1 MRTCARIVI
10 GTILILAAGWPVLAQ
25 EQAPERAVVPLS
37 NPAKPVLVE
46 VETMRGGITV
56 KGYEGKEVIVEART
70 REKLIA
76 RTKEGTSLAGTLTPI
91 PPDAPEPPVI
101 LGGRIGVGDR
111 NRERDKDKDK
121 EAKTAGM
128 KLIPLA
134 SSGLSIEEEDNVVT
148 IRTESWKR
156 AVDLVIQVPF
166 SSSLKL
172 HAQNDGDIKVE
183 NVSGEIEVENMN
195 GPETLVNVSGTV
207 VASTM
212 SGDVTVGFAKVA
224 ADKPMSF
231 STMNGDIDITFP
243 ADVKATVRLK
253 SEMGEVYSDFDMN
266 LKQDIAKKEL
276 PRREGGKYQ
285 ISFDRSVLGTI
296 NGGGPEIQISTFN
309 GDIYIRK
316 RK

>member
-1 MRTCARIVI
+1 MKTYARIVI
-10 GTILILAAGWPVLAQ
+10 GTILILAAGWPALAQ
-25 EQAPERAVVPLS
+25 ERAPERAVVPLS
-37 NPAKPVLVE
+37 NPAKPALVE
-46 VETMRGGITV
+46 VETMRGGITI

-76 RTKEGTSLAGTLTPI
+76 RSTEGTTPAPALAPI
-91 PPDAPEPPVI
+91 PPDTPEPPVMR
-101 LGGRIGVGDR
+101 GGRFRDGD
-111 NRERDKDKDK
+111 RERDKDKQ
-121 EAKTAGM
+121 AKAAGM

-134 SSGLSIEEEDNVVT
+134 SSGLSIEEENNVVT
-148 IRTESWKR
+148 ISTESWKR

-172 HAQNDGDIKVE
+172 HAQQDGDIKVE

-212 SGDVTVGFAKVA
+212 NGDVTVSFAKIA

-243 ADVKATVRLK
+243 ADVKATVRMK
-253 SEMGEVYSDFDMN
+253 SERGEVYSDFDMN
-266 LKQDIAKKEL
+266 LKQDVAKKEE

-285 ISFDRSVLGTI
+285 ISFDRSVVGAI
-296 NGGGPEIQISTFN
+296 NGGGPEIQFSTFN

-316 RK
+316 KK

>member
-1 MRTCARIVI
+1 MRTYARIVI
-10 GTILILAAGWPVLAQ
+10 GTILILAAGWPALAQ

-37 NPAKPVLVE
+37 NPAKPALVE
-46 VETMRGGITV
+46 VETMRGGITI
-56 KGYEGKEVIVEART
+56 KGYEGKDVIVEART

-76 RTKEGTSLAGTLTPI
+76 RSTGGTTPALALAPT
-91 PPDAPEPPVI
+91 PPDTPEPPVI
-101 LGGRIGVGDR
+101 MGSRFRDG
-111 NRERDKDKDK
+111 ERDKNKD
-121 EAKTAGM
+121 AKAAGM

-134 SSGLSIEEEDNVVT
+134 SSGLSIEEEDNVVS

-166 SSSLKL
+166 SSSLRL

-183 NVSGEIEVENMN
+183 NVSGEIEVENIN

-207 VASTM
+207 VASTIN
-212 SGDVTVGFAKVA
+212 GDVTVSFAKFA

-243 ADVKATVRLK
+243 ADVKATVRMK
-253 SEMGEVYSDFDMN
+253 SERGEVYSDFDMN
-266 LKQDIAKKEL
+266 LKQDVAKKEE

-285 ISFDRSVLGTI
+285 ISFDRSVVGAI
-296 NGGGPEIQISTFN
+296 NGGGPEIQFITFN
-309 GDIYIRK
+309 GNIYIRK
-316 RK
+316 KK

>member
-10 GTILILAAGWPVLAQ
+10 GTILILAAGRPALAQ
-25 EQAPERAVVPLS
+25 EQASERAVVPLS
-37 NPAKPVLVE
+37 NPAKPALIE

-70 REKLIA
+70 RDKLIA
-76 RTKEGTSLAGTLTPI
+76 RSTEGITLTGTLAPL
-91 PPDAPEPPVI
+91 PPEAPEPPVM
-101 LGGRIGVGDR
+101 LGGRFRDGERG
-111 NRERDKDKDK
+111 ERDKEKNK

-128 KLIPLA
+128 KLIPLT
-134 SSGLSIEEEDNVVT
+134 SSGLNIEEEDNVVT
-148 IRTESWKR
+148 ISTESWKR

-172 HAQNDGDIKVE
+172 HAQNDGNIKVE
-183 NVSGEIEVENMN
+183 NVSGEIEVENLN
-195 GPETLVNVSGTV
+195 GLETLINVSGTV

-212 SGDVTVGFAKVA
+212 NGDITVGFAKVA

-253 SEMGEVYSDFDMN
+253 SEMGEVYSDFEMS
-266 LKQDIAKKEL
+266 LKQDVAKKEVS
-276 PRREGGKYQ
+276 RREGGKYQ
-285 ISFDRSVLGTI
+285 ISFDRSVVGAI
-296 NGGGPEIQISTFN
+296 NGGGPEIQFSTFN

-316 RK
+316 KK

>member
-1 MRTCARIVI
+1 MKTYTRIVI
-10 GTILILAAGWPVLAQ
+10 GTILILAAGWPALAQ

-37 NPAKPVLVE
+37 NPAKPALVE

-70 REKLIA
+70 RDKLIA
-76 RTKEGTSLAGTLTPI
+76 RSIEGITPAPASVAAPALAPV
-91 PPDAPEPPVI
+91 PPEPPERP
-101 LGGRIGVGDR
+101 GRR
-111 NRERDKDKDK
+111 FKDK
-121 EAKTAGM
+121 EAKAAGM

-148 IRTESWKR
+148 ISTESWKR

-166 SSSLKL
+166 SSSLRL
-172 HAQNDGDIKVE
+172 HAQNDGDIKVD
-183 NVSGEIEVENMN
+183 NVSGEIEVENLN
-195 GPETLVNVSGTV
+195 GPDTLANVSGTV

-212 SGDVTVGFAKVA
+212 NGDVTVTFVKVA

-243 ADVKATVRLK
+243 ADFKATVRMK
-253 SEMGEVYSDFDMN
+253 SEQGEVYSDFDMS
-266 LKQDIAKKEL
+266 LKQDVAKKEV
-276 PRREGGKYQ
+276 PQREGGKYQ

-296 NGGGPEIQISTFN
+296 NGGGPEIQFSTFN
-309 GDIYIRK
+309 GNIYIRK
-316 RK
+316 KK